1 MSKYPL
7 KRLSVYLTLQIP
19 LKKASRDVIF
29 VNTSPPDERTV
40 MIKNFTILKTLPDD
54 SDDVTF
60 LSVLD
65 HYSARPST
73 LDDVCL
79 AAYVSW
85 YRRIPS
91 KTSNTKVVHC
101 VGGDSDK
108 DVDEQLSVDENS
120 EENQQYQ
127 HDGGYVFKRRSTQV
141 VLRYVRYTYEKDKEN
156 HCREALLLFHPWREE
171 SELMGGYTTYQEK
184 YQHLLETTT
193 DFEMKMQEYNHS
205 SASFDKAMEDIEV
218 SEESDLEDQWDK
230 VAPNAQC
237 TEREDEETGT
247 KPSDLYPSYAPVNE
261 ADLDHSDL
269 ALQEML
275 THWMSYAT

>member
-1 MSKYPL
+1 MDLQFILDAYACAMYIVSYIAKSQRGMSNLLYHACQEARKGNPDL
-7 KRLSVYLTLQIP
+7 KQQVRMIGHKFLTHVEISAQEAVYLTLQIP
-19 LKKASRDVIF
+19 LHKASRDVIF

-101 VGGDSDK
+101 VGGDGDK
-108 DVDEQLSVDENS
+108 DVE
-120 EENQQYQ
+120 
-127 HDGGYVFKRRSTQV
+127 
-141 VLRYVRYTYEKDKEN
+141 
-156 HCREALLLFHPWREE
+156 CR
-171 SELMGGYTTYQEK
+171 
-184 YQHLLETTT
+184 
-193 DFEMKMQEYNHS
+193 
-205 SASFDKAMEDIEV
+205 
-218 SEESDLEDQWDK
+218 
-230 VAPNAQC
+230 
-237 TEREDEETGT
+237 
-247 KPSDLYPSYAPVNE
+247 
-261 ADLDHSDL
+261 
-269 ALQEML
+269 
-275 THWMSYAT
+275 